1 MSASE
6 KPRLTAGVGKARL
19 APIFSAGGAPAAYF
33 AGGFAAGFAGRRP
46 A

>member
-6 KPRLTAGVGKARL
+6 KPGWRRSFPT
-19 APIFSAGGAPAAYF
+19 GGAPAAYF

>member
-6 KPRLTAGVGKARL
+6 KLGWRRSFP
-19 APIFSAGGAPAAYF
+19 PGGAPAAYF

>member
-6 KPRLTAGVGKARL
+6 KLGWRRSFPTG
-19 APIFSAGGAPAAYF
+19 GGAPAAYF

>member
-1 MSASE
+1 MSSSE
-6 KPRLTAGVGKARL
+6 KLGWRRSFPTGV
-19 APIFSAGGAPAAYF
+19 APAAYF

>member
-6 KPRLTAGVGKARL
+6 KIGASRAFP
-19 APIFSAGGAPAAYF
+19 PGGAPSAYF